1 MPERHITPALLVAVY
16 ACPPARAAAWAP
28 HLQAA
33 CALADIHSAQRLACF
48 LGQLGHESGRLR
60 HTREIWGPTKAQ
72 QRYER
77 DFGSAWSKTDPRN
90 RLAFALGNTKA
101 GDGRR
106 YLGRG
111 LIQTTGRTNPLMT
124 TLRLRQRL
132 GTGVPD
138 FVATPALLEL
148 PLWAALSAGLYWRI
162 KALNRWAD
170 AHDFSTLTRRIN
182 GGLNGLAE
190 RQALYARALGALS

>member
-1 MPERHITPALLVAVY
+1 MPERNITPALLAAVY
-16 ACPPARAAAWAP
+16 ACQPQRAAAWTP

-33 CALADIHSAQRLACF
+33 CALAEIHTAQRLACF
-48 LGQLGHESGRLR
+48 LAQLGHESGRLR
-60 HTREIWGPTKAQ
+60 HTRELWGPTRAQ

-77 DFGSAWSKTDPRN
+77 DFSAPWRQENPRN

-111 LIQTTGRTNPLMT
+111 LIQTTGRTNHLLT
-124 TLRLRQRL
+124 TLRLRESL
-132 GTGVPD
+132 GTDVPD
-138 FVATPALLEL
+138 FVAAPALLEL
-148 PLWAALSAGLYWRI
+148 PLWAALSAGLYWRV
-162 KALNRWAD
+162 KGLNRWAD
-170 AHDFSTLTRRIN
+170 AHDFTTLTRCIN

-190 RQALYARALGALS
+190 RQALYARALGALC